1 MKVLL
6 LSITLLLLTTIFVMA
21 QPNDP
26 PQVPDRVP
34 ITGIEY
40 LLIAGGAYGVH
51 RFSKKRGKKNSDA

>member
-6 LSITLLLLTTIFVMA
+6 FSITLMLTSIVVRA
-21 QPNDP
+21 QPNNP
-26 PQVPDRVP
+26 PQNPDPVP

-51 RFSKKRGKKNSDA
+51 KFSKRKAKLNKDA